1 MDVAKELLMTG
12 RIVEAA
18 ECRELGLVTYIDD
31 EPLARARAIAAEIAG
46 KSPDAIRRMKK
57 LLESSWNASA
67 EQGLAL
73 EAELQGEIIFMPN
86 QIEAVMANME
96 KREPV
101 FK

>member
-1 MDVAKELLMTG
+1 
-12 RIVEAA
+12 
-18 ECRELGLVTYIDD
+18 VTYIDD